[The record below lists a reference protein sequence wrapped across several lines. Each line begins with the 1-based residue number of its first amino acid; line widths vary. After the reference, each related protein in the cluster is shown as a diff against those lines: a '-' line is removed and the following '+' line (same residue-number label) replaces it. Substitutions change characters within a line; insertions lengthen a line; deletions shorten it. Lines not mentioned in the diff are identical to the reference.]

1 MTCEELHTISHLHLT
16 PTDVL
21 LSLASYDLQIIR
33 SELTLP
39 TADAGNW
46 PLTLAGIPS
55 DVLRLLQSLQAI
67 AATLDGAATEIRKE
81 VKQKKKKSTAVKEPA
96 T

>member
-1 MTCEELHTISHLHLT
+1 MTCEELRTVSHLHLT

-21 LSLASYDLQIIR
+21 LSLASYDSQIIR

-39 TADAGNW
+39 MADAGNW
-46 PLTLAGIPS
+46 PLTLVGFPP

-67 AATLDGAATEIRKE
+67 AASLDGAATEIRKE